1 MNLQPGQIIHVRSR
15 KYLVEEVVPPPEPAD
30 SPLVRLSCVEDD
42 ALGESLEVLW
52 NKEIDAQVIDEANWQ
67 AIASRGFDVSGC
79 GGSVSLP
86 SSRRILRNSPA
97 RNISLDVST
106 RTCSGGFP

>member
-52 NKEIDAQVIDEANWQ
+52 DKEIDARVIDEANWQ
-67 AIASRGFDVSGC
+67 AIASC
-79 GGSVSLP
+79 GGSRTLMRPEHLP
-86 SSRRILRNSPA
+86 YVLPAEKWRRY
-97 RNISLDVST
+97 D
-106 RTCSGGFP
+106 G